1 MAAKRVTVEYL
12 MPFIKSSVD
21 KLQNKWKPNLGAWDA
36 TVKITLTSLFKHLY
50 IMILSYPEYVIY
62 KKKFRESL
70 YTKAESILS
79 KDELRDQKVYKYA
92 KLMKEACDNLILW
105 EKHLGI
111 YGKLKIAGVRELI
124 AQKISIWTY
133 PREVV
138 YYIREGMYFRLTE
151 NNVRILI

>member
-1 MAAKRVTVEYL
+1 MNAKRVTVEYL
-12 MPFIKSSVD
+12 MLFIKSSVD

-50 IMILSYPEYVIY
+50 IMILCYPEYVIY

-70 YTKAESILS
+70 YSKAASILS
-79 KDELRDQKVYKYA
+79 KDELKGQKVYNYA

-105 EKHLGI
+105 EEHLGI

-124 AQKISIWTY
+124 AQKISVWIY

-138 YYIREGMYFRLTE
+138 YYIREGVYFRIVM
-151 NNVRILI
+151 NQKVLI